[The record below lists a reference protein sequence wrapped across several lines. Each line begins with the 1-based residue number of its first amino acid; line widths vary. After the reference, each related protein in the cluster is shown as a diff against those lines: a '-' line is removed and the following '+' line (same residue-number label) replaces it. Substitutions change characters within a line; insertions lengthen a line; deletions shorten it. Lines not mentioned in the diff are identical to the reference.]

1 MGKNRIYPIH
11 YAHLLHSWV
20 EKLVHIWLAGF
31 QSHDLIREEC
41 QLPYGHKIRH
51 RASSAHRESQCHWE
65 LLYIFHREQNAEI
78 SEEETEHI
86 NVKETEA
93 KRSIWKC
100 QCIF

>member
-1 MGKNRIYPIH
+1 
-11 YAHLLHSWV
+11 
-20 EKLVHIWLAGF
+20 
-31 QSHDLIREEC
+31 
-41 QLPYGHKIRH
+41 
-51 RASSAHRESQCHWE
+51 

-86 NVKETEA
+86 NVKEIEA